1 MIGVDNIIEL
11 LKLVV
16 YTGHIKGEQPVSVFG
31 DFFHLTGKD
40 EAINQTSQTV

>member
-1 MIGVDNIIEL
+1 MLRYSKEKEKEGEMIGVDNIIKL

-31 DFFHLTGKD
+31 DFPST
-40 EAINQTSQTV
+40 